1 MQPIILSASYNHF
14 WRCASHVFT
23 EFLWWVPRWGSYL
36 EGASSMFSLF
46 MVNIVYPNIED
57 VNLIASRIFA
67 AVLKRPLDGQYYCSI
82 LYCAICF
89 SPDGSIL
96 CSLFHIAPW
105 VRSSKR
111 VGWHLSCLYGRCFS
125 PLLKKEQGRMCG
137 QSETLLVRSRDH
149 CCHGN
154 RTEHWIYSFI
164 F

>member
-1 MQPIILSASYNHF
+1 
-14 WRCASHVFT
+14 
-23 EFLWWVPRWGSYL
+23 
-36 EGASSMFSLF
+36 MFSLF

-111 VGWHLSCLYGRCFS
+111 VG
-125 PLLKKEQGRMCG
+125 
-137 QSETLLVRSRDH
+137 
-149 CCHGN
+149 
-154 RTEHWIYSFI
+154 
-164 F
+164 